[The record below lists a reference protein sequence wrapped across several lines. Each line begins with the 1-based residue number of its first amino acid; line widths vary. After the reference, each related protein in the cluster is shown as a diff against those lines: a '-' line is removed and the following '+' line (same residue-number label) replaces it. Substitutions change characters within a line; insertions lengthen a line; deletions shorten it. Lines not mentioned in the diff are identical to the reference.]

1 MVVRAFSWVAA
12 ALASILV
19 LQRALGFPLGGEQT
33 ALPAGTELNEDALDH
48 PREVFHSEAIGGRKS
63 YLVNLGDLA
72 FNSPDILGG
81 PARQAG
87 VSCGTCHVDGASNP
101 KFFIPGLST
110 RPGNFDTS
118 GPLFNPA
125 ANNFALDPVRIP
137 SLRGSRYLAPY
148 GHDGRTTSLR
158 DFIHDVIVVEFAGPE
173 STPEPSP
180 RLGLGRKKS
189 RSVAGTVNTYQSSGT
204 WVKCNDPT
212 QPGVAE
218 LHFYLASLHYYAG
231 PNCAPNAYY
240 ATRDADPPYSANG
253 TLAAATATTMPPLTQ
268 RHIGDELNEK
278 KVPWA
283 WYSGGFNFGG
293 RRRQRR
299 HRHLRSGVPCR
310 FL

>member
-1 MVVRAFSWVAA
+1 VGCGCA
-12 ALASILV
+12 ASILV
-19 LQRALGFPLGGEQT
+19 LQRALGFPLGGEQA
-33 ALPAGTELNEDALDH
+33 ALPAGTELNEDALYH

-81 PARQAG
+81 PARRAG

-137 SLRGSRYLAPY
+137 SLRGARCLAPY

-180 RLGLGRKKS
+180 RLGLGRKES
-189 RSVAGTVNTYQSSGT
+189 RSGCGHGEHLS
-204 WVKCNDPT
+204 VK
-212 QPGVAE
+212 
-218 LHFYLASLHYYAG
+218 
-231 PNCAPNAYY
+231 
-240 ATRDADPPYSANG
+240 RDLG
-253 TLAAATATTMPPLTQ
+253 
-268 RHIGDELNEK
+268 
-278 KVPWA
+278 
-283 WYSGGFNFGG
+283 
-293 RRRQRR
+293 
-299 HRHLRSGVPCR
+299 
-310 FL
+310 